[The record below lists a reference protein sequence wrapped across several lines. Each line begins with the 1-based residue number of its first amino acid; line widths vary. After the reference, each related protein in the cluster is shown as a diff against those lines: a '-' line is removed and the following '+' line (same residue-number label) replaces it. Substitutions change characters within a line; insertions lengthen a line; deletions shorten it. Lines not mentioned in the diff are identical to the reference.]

1 MYILFVLI
9 GSCIFSIHMICPYL
23 LTYAHST
30 VVYGSVSP
38 ILYKTT
44 LPFGLWTQLCFS
56 CPAHLATLACM
67 KLRAVGRGKFSE
79 KPLKIKKKHMHMS
92 SIHLTTHDMKLVRY
106 NLIIYLYIR
115 TVYTYICILVAFS
128 INH

>member
-67 KLRAVGRGKFSE
+67 KLRAVGWGPDKKRGVFNPPEATKTNAAFVLGGLGHFFFASGV
-79 KPLKIKKKHMHMS
+79 S
-92 SIHLTTHDMKLVRY
+92 RY
-106 NLIIYLYIR
+106 D
-115 TVYTYICILVAFS
+115 VILFE
-128 INH
+128 